1 MCDTPPPR
9 QHAEITCHWP
19 SYPSLV
25 GPTNHILGVNNNA
38 VILYNPYVT
47 VSSRARSYLCHT
59 LPLTYRHT
67 PTHFTRLRGSDLV
80 REMNGTDRKAGFPLS
95 DGAFLLR
102 SDWTP
107 IIGTS
112 LKGHCTKRGYRRFI
126 ENTFLQTSSALIG
139 YLLKLLLLIKV
150 SSQVVVYED
159 VDVSET
165 SKLL

>member
-1 MCDTPPPR
+1 MFVYDLNFPSFILGWKGSCGRARTQRALWSACEFSVMCATSPFSMHRSPVTGPVN
-9 QHAEITCHWP
+9 P
-19 SYPSLV
+19 SFV

-38 VILYNPYVT
+38 VILNNPHIT

-80 REMNGTDRKAGFPLS
+80 HKMNGTDQKAGFPLS
-95 DGAFLLR
+95 DDAFLLP

-112 LKGHCTKRGYRRFI
+112 LEGHCTKRGYRRFI
-126 ENTFLQTSSALIG
+126 
-139 YLLKLLLLIKV
+139 
-150 SSQVVVYED
+150 
-159 VDVSET
+159 
-165 SKLL
+165 